1 MSCDLLSQSN
11 NVALLPGVCTVLCNL
26 FTNGGEYQQSAHL
39 SASHDRE
46 ESSGSDVQQPLP
58 PAHPAHK
65 GVFLGM
71 AHHRNSALREGEAT
85 QPAKRA
91 LSEEESGIWP
101 LELSSQRVAAA
112 SLGFWSSYQ
121 GSAYVADGIV
131 SGRDQGNQEASGF
144 PDALRAAEGEERAL
158 RLSTA
163 DGNIH
168 RKVS

>member
-1 MSCDLLSQSN
+1 MWPFCRECAQFCVTCLRTVENISSRLIYPLPMTEKSRQVVMS
-11 NVALLPGVCTVLCNL
+11 
-26 FTNGGEYQQSAHL
+26 
-39 SASHDRE
+39 
-46 ESSGSDVQQPLP
+46 SSPSP

-101 LELSSQRVAAA
+101 LELSSQCVAAA
-112 SLGFWSSYQ
+112 SLGSWSSYQ

-144 PDALRAAEGEERAL
+144 PDALRAADGEERAL